1 MSWDGP
7 ARGRIAVTNASTDG
21 LGLLV
26 AAPALTIVG
35 NVVGA
40 WSGIGQ
46 LTAFARVYRIA
57 RNTITPVS
65 GRRRGGLI
73 NAPPVILAAKLTADL
88 AAVLAR
94 ILTRVLTVIL
104 HVNLGPGRLGR
115 SKTDHACHDCQNP
128 QYSHGSRFRA
138 AAEFKGILVAT
149 FLTLWAFCP
158 HTQVTVERRLD
169 SYPMGALVSS
179 QSVHCYSS
187 HDVIP
192 ARLISRRRGS
202 GTVSLRNGD
211 FERPRLRTYC
221 REQHHREV
229 NLCSCQPSLAS
240 AAGLAI
246 SCP

>member
-1 MSWDGP
+1 MSWIGP
-7 ARGRIAVTNASTDG
+7 HGAVTNASTDG

-26 AAPALTIVG
+26 AAPALTVVG

-73 NAPPVILAAKLTADL
+73 NTPPVILAAKLTADL

-104 HVNLGPGRLGR
+104 HVNLSPGRLGR
-115 SKTDHACHDCQNP
+115 SKTDHACHDCQNS

-138 AAEFKGILVAT
+138 AAEFKGIPVAT
-149 FLTLWAFCP
+149 LGFLSAHPSNRGTTIGLL
-158 HTQVTVERRLD
+158 RD
-169 SYPMGALVSS
+169 GALVSP

-192 ARLISRRRGS
+192 ARLLSRRRGS

-240 AAGLAI
+240 AAGLAMA
-246 SCP
+246 CL